1 MCAAMA
7 APILDSKTID
17 AAADAVENKGTNGF
31 MQSKPI
37 RVLLVDGNLTLLWGL
52 GKLIKGEFPKMTLV
66 SSASTVAEA
75 LVYARLH
82 PTVTLLDLELDA
94 RSSVEFIPEIKRRS
108 GGNVLI
114 YTGLGDRRL
123 HEDAML
129 FGALGVVRKD
139 DAAEGLLQA
148 IESAHQGKFWNLDPS
163 ALFAQRL
170 GDTTPANGAHAELGI
185 AFLSPAERRTIARC
199 AARWHAAKKLRTE
212 PPVPIDELV
221 SIYNKL
227 GVRNRAELASFAV
240 RHGLTDPDS

>member
-1 MCAAMA
+1 
-7 APILDSKTID
+7 
-17 AAADAVENKGTNGF
+17 

-37 RVLLVDGNLTLLWGL
+37 RVLLADGNLTLLWGL
-52 GKLIKGEFPKMTLV
+52 GKLIRGESPRMTLV
-66 SSASTVAEA
+66 SSASTAAET

-94 RSSVEFIPEIKRRS
+94 RSSVELIPEIKRRS
-108 GGNVLI
+108 GGNVII

-139 DAAEGLLQA
+139 DAAEALLQA
-148 IESAHQGKFWNLDPS
+148 IEAAHQGKFWNLDPA

-170 GDTTPANGAHAELGI
+170 AHPAADGTHAELGI
-185 AFLSPAERRTIARC
+185 AFLSPIERRTIARC
-199 AARWHAAKKLRTE
+199 VARWHGNRKLRPE
-212 PPVPIDELV
+212 PPMPIDELV

-240 RHGLTDPDS
+240 RHGLTEADS

>member
-1 MCAAMA
+1 MYATVP
-7 APILDSKTID
+7 APILGSKNID

-52 GKLIKGEFPKMTLV
+52 GKLIKGESPRMTLV

-82 PTVTLLDLELDA
+82 PSVTLLDLELDA

-139 DAAEGLLQA
+139 DSADALLQA
-148 IESAHQGKFWNLDPS
+148 IEAAHQGKFWNLDPS

-170 GDTTPANGAHAELGI
+170 ADTPSNTHAELGI
-185 AFLSPAERRTIARC
+185 AFLSPTERRTIARC
-199 AARWHAAKKLRTE
+199 AARWHAARKLRPE
-212 PPVPIDELV
+212 PPMPIGELV

-240 RHGLTDPDS
+240 RHGLTDQDS